1 MKLPTWEELIGEQL
15 SVLEYPLHRPLFVA
29 GPPGSGKT
37 VLAVRRAI
45 FAAGAGKDA
54 SVVLVTYNR
63 MLRRLCSLL
72 SEKAPQARTMHSFVY
87 SDYWKR
93 TGDTPASAGPSLY
106 DYDWEKMF
114 CALERVPEIKP
125 RWNQAIVDEGQDLP
139 QNFFRY
145 LREHAATVLTVFA
158 DEDQALGDRRTTL
171 REIAFG
177 GDLPNPILLHA
188 NHRNRPEIA
197 ALAEHFHSG
206 RLPAAT
212 LRRSPIGQRPRLIKK
227 DPIGDAAEFI
237 ATWFQ
242 NRGGTVGVVV
252 NANDTGR
259 NLCNDLRGRLPKGRV
274 DFYDSQEKNEN
285 SISLLDDGIT
295 IVNKDSAKGQEFET
309 VFILELEAFIPCRND
324 AMKRAMYMMC
334 ARARDYLFLV
344 PGRVG
349 LSAEAE
355 AALPG
360 PNILERG

>member
-15 SVLEYPLHRPLFVA
+15 TVMEYRLDRALFVA

-37 VLAVRRAI
+37 TLAVKRAI
-45 FAAGAGKDA
+45 LAAGKDA

-63 MLRRLCSLL
+63 MLRRLSSLL
-72 SEKAPQARTMHSFVY
+72 SEGAARSSTMHSFAF
-87 SDYWKR
+87 SDYWTR
-93 TGDTPASAGPSLY
+93 TGDTPASAGPSSY
-106 DYDWEKMF
+106 DYDWEKML
-114 CALERVPEIKP
+114 CTLAGGLEDKP
-125 RWNQAIVDEGQDLP
+125 RWNHAIVDEGQDLP

-145 LREHAATVLTVFA
+145 LHEHAATVLTVFA

-171 REIAFG
+171 TEIAVG
-177 GDLPNPILLHA
+177 GNLPNPILLRA

-206 RLPAAT
+206 VLPAAT
-212 LRRSPIGQRPRLIKK
+212 PRRPPIGQRPRLIKK
-227 DPIGDAAEFI
+227 DSIGDAAEFI

-252 NANDTGR
+252 SVNDTGR
-259 NLCNDLRGRLPKGRV
+259 KLCNDLRGHLPTGRV
-274 DFYDSQEKNEN
+274 DFYDSQEKNED

-334 ARARDYLFLV
+334 SRARDYLFLV

-349 LSAEAE
+349 LSVEAE
-355 AALPG
+355 EALPG

>member
-1 MKLPTWEELIGEQL
+1 MKLPTWGELIGEQL
-15 SVLEYPLHRPLFVA
+15 KVMEHPLNQPLFVA

-45 FAAGAGKDA
+45 LAEGMDA

-63 MLRRLCSLL
+63 MLRRLASLL
-72 SEKAPQARTMHSFVY
+72 SEGSARSSTMHSFAF
-87 SDYWKR
+87 SDYWER
-93 TGDTPASAGPSLY
+93 TGNPPAYAGLSSY
-106 DYDWEKMF
+106 DYDWENML
-114 CALERVPEIKP
+114 CTLAGGLECKP
-125 RWNQAIVDEGQDLP
+125 RWNHAIVDEGQDLP

-145 LREHAATVLTVFA
+145 LHEHAATVLTVFA

-171 REIAFG
+171 TEIAVG
-177 GDLPNPILLHA
+177 GNLPNPILLRA

-206 RLPAAT
+206 ILPAAT
-212 LRRSPIGQRPRLIKK
+212 RRRPPIGQRPRLIKK
-227 DPIGDAAEFI
+227 DSIGDAAEFI

-259 NLCNDLRGRLPKGRV
+259 KLCNDLRGRLPTGRV
-274 DFYDSQEKNEN
+274 DFYDSQERNEN

-295 IVNKDSAKGQEFET
+295 IVNKESAKGQEFDT
-309 VFILELEAFIPCRND
+309 VFILELEEFIPCRND

-344 PGRVG
+344 PGRIG
-349 LSAEAE
+349 LSVEAE
-355 AALPG
+355 EALPG

>member
-1 MKLPTWEELIGEQL
+1 MLCRLAGGLEE
-15 SVLEYPLHRPLFVA
+15 
-29 GPPGSGKT
+29 
-37 VLAVRRAI
+37 
-45 FAAGAGKDA
+45 
-54 SVVLVTYNR
+54 
-63 MLRRLCSLL
+63 
-72 SEKAPQARTMHSFVY
+72 
-87 SDYWKR
+87 
-93 TGDTPASAGPSLY
+93 
-106 DYDWEKMF
+106 
-114 CALERVPEIKP
+114 KP
-125 RWNQAIVDEGQDLP
+125 RWHHAIVDEGQDLP

-145 LREHAATVLTVFA
+145 LHEHAATVLTVFA
-158 DEDQALGDRRTTL
+158 DENQALADQRTTL
-171 REIAFG
+171 TEIAVG
-177 GDLPNPILLHA
+177 GHLPNPILLHE

-212 LRRSPIGQRPRLIKK
+212 CRRPPIGQRPRLIKK
-227 DPIGDAAEFI
+227 VSIGDAAEFI

-259 NLCNDLRGRLPKGRV
+259 NLCNALRGRLPETRV
-274 DFYDSQEKNEN
+274 DFYDSQEANEN

-295 IVNKDSAKGQEFET
+295 IVNKNSAKGQEFES

-355 AALPG
+355 EALPG

>member
-1 MKLPTWEELIGEQL
+1 MKLPTWEELKGKQL
-15 SVLEYPLHRPLFVA
+15 DVMDHPLHQALFVA

-45 FAAGAGKDA
+45 LAAGMEA
-54 SVVLVTYNR
+54 SVILVTYNR
-63 MLRRLCSLL
+63 MLRRLSSLL
-72 SEKAPQARTMHSFVY
+72 SEGAAHASTMHSFVY

-93 TGDTPASAGPSLY
+93 TGATPASAGSSSY
-106 DYDWEKMF
+106 DYDWEKML
-114 CALERVPEIKP
+114 CTLAGGLEEKP

-139 QNFFRY
+139 KNFFRY
-145 LREHAATVLTVFA
+145 LHKHAATVLTVFA
-158 DEDQALGDRRTTL
+158 DEDQALGDRKTTL
-171 REIAFG
+171 NEIAVG
-177 GDLPNPILLHA
+177 GNLPDPILLRE

-206 RLPAAT
+206 ILPAAT
-212 LRRSPIGQRPRLIKK
+212 LQRAPIGQRPRLIKK
-227 DPIGDAAEFI
+227 DSIGDAAEFI
-237 ATWFQ
+237 ATWYQ

-252 NANDTGR
+252 SVNDTGR
-259 NLCNDLRGRLPKGRV
+259 KLCNDLRGRLPTGRV
-274 DFYDSQEKNEN
+274 DFYDSQEKNED

-344 PGRVG
+344 AGRVG
-349 LSAEAE
+349 LSVEAE

-360 PNILERG
+360 TDILERE